1 MDLYIVV
8 LRLFHILGG
17 VFWAGGT
24 FFLVGLL
31 APAVR
36 TSGPEGGK
44 VMQNLLG
51 PGRMSIVIGFA
62 ATLTALSG
70 ILLYIPVSNGFQIG
84 WLVTGRGLV
93 LTLGAVAGLIAWI
106 VGFLMV
112 GRTGMRMSSLGEEIA
127 AAGRPPSAEQQ
138 AELKTLQERQST
150 WGSITALLLA
160 LALVG
165 MSAAEYVF
173 F

>member
-8 LRLFHILGG
+8 LRLFHIFGG

-24 FFLVGLL
+24 FFLIGLL
-31 APAVR
+31 TPAVKA
-36 TSGPEGGK
+36 SGPEGGK

-51 PGRMSIVIGFA
+51 PARMSILMGLA

-70 ILLYIPVSNGFQIG
+70 ILLYIQVSNGFQVG

-93 LTLGAVAGLIAWI
+93 LTVGAVAGLTAWLI
-106 VGFLMV
+106 GALVV
-112 GRTGMRMSSLGEEIA
+112 GRTGMRMSALGKEIS
-127 AAGRPPSAEQQ
+127 AAGGPPSPDKL
-138 AELKTLQERQST
+138 AELQMLQERQTT